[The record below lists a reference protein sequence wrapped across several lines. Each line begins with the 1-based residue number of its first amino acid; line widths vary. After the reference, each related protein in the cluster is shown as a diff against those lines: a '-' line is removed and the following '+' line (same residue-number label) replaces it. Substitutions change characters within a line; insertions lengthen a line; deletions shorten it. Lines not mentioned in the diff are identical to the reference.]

1 MSQKPVLVVNHTG
14 RKQKVLT
21 TILEE
26 LNSCNYFE
34 ISVAFITQSGVACIL
49 ETLSRLEKKGVHGRI
64 LTSQYL
70 NFTQPHALDTLIG
83 FSNIEV
89 RMEITKDFHSKGY
102 LFQKSNSEYAI
113 YLGSSNLTNTAL
125 TTNVELNVGLEIL
138 DDADVFLTQYRS
150 DFSEYWSG
158 AVPVDKEF
166 INQYSEVYQAAKNH
180 KGKMELELLGMT
192 DTESPLYQKI
202 SPNKMQQVALRN
214 LEQLRSN
221 GQKKALLISAT
232 GTGKTYLSAF
242 DVARVNPARVLFVV
256 HRRTIAEKSMQ
267 TFRSLMPQ
275 RTMALYSGSQR
286 GEAEFLFAT
295 VQTITR
301 DVSANRFAPDTF
313 DYVIIDETHRADA
326 SSYKRIL
333 EHLEPDFLLGM
344 TATPERTDGGDVF
357 KLFDHN
363 IAYEIR
369 LNQALEE
376 NMLVPF
382 HYFGV
387 SDLTINGDLIDD
399 HSDFNLLVSD
409 ERVKHIIEKASLYKS
424 DSGRTKGLIF
434 CSRKSEAKE
443 LATKLELYGFRIIAL
458 TGDSNEDSRRRAIEE
473 LEAGALD
480 YIITV
485 NIFNE
490 GVDIPAVN
498 QVIMLRPTQSAIIF
512 VQQLGRGLRK
522 APNKEYL
529 TVIDFIGN
537 YANSYLIPIALYGDN
552 SYNKDNIRKLLV
564 GGSQGLPGACTI
576 DFDEISQK
584 QIFDSI
590 DNANLSRKKDLKA
603 DYETVMKIIG
613 RKPMMIDFL
622 EHGSRDPFQYVG
634 YSGSIYGF
642 ARAINMEINELSWLE
657 EEVLCAVAKC
667 VNDGKRLLDSL
678 LLSILIKENSVSI
691 SVVQDRFEKIT
702 GVAPSQKELENSM
715 HCMNLNFDIVRY
727 QNQDVR
733 ISEKLKVKLVQLDQ
747 GRIERT
753 IQFTTLL
760 SNQTFKEYLVDSTN
774 YGIFKS
780 EERIREEGL
789 TNGGFTLYKK
799 YTRRD
804 VLRLLGWDKNRNAT
818 TIGGYRMSPD
828 KSNCPIFVTYH
839 KADDIEGSIAYE
851 DEFISPSRFK
861 WMSRSNR
868 RLESDELQPLI
879 NSSLNGLR
887 LPLFVK
893 KDDNEGIDFYYLG
906 EVQPIADSVEQQYMP
921 DDSGKQLPV
930 VKFEFTI
937 DPPVEPGLY
946 KYLNG

>member
-1 MSQKPVLVVNHTG
+1 
-14 RKQKVLT
+14 
-21 TILEE
+21 
-26 LNSCNYFE
+26 
-34 ISVAFITQSGVACIL
+34 
-49 ETLSRLEKKGVHGRI
+49 
-64 LTSQYL
+64 
-70 NFTQPHALDTLIG
+70 
-83 FSNIEV
+83 
-89 RMEITKDFHSKGY
+89 
-102 LFQKSNSEYAI
+102 
-113 YLGSSNLTNTAL
+113 
-125 TTNVELNVGLEIL
+125 
-138 DDADVFLTQYRS
+138 
-150 DFSEYWSG
+150 
-158 AVPVDKEF
+158 
-166 INQYSEVYQAAKNH
+166 
-180 KGKMELELLGMT
+180 
-192 DTESPLYQKI
+192 
-202 SPNKMQQVALRN
+202 
-214 LEQLRSN
+214 
-221 GQKKALLISAT
+221 
-232 GTGKTYLSAF
+232 
-242 DVARVNPARVLFVV
+242 
-256 HRRTIAEKSMQ
+256 
-267 TFRSLMPQ
+267 
-275 RTMALYSGSQR
+275 
-286 GEAEFLFAT
+286 
-295 VQTITR
+295 
-301 DVSANRFAPDTF
+301 
-313 DYVIIDETHRADA
+313 
-326 SSYKRIL
+326 
-333 EHLEPDFLLGM
+333 
-344 TATPERTDGGDVF
+344 
-357 KLFDHN
+357 
-363 IAYEIR
+363 
-369 LNQALEE
+369 
-376 NMLVPF
+376 
-382 HYFGV
+382 
-387 SDLTINGDLIDD
+387 
-399 HSDFNLLVSD
+399 
-409 ERVKHIIEKASLYKS
+409 
-424 DSGRTKGLIF
+424 
-434 CSRKSEAKE
+434 
-443 LATKLELYGFRIIAL
+443 
-458 TGDSNEDSRRRAIEE
+458 
-473 LEAGALD
+473 
-480 YIITV
+480 
-485 NIFNE
+485 
-490 GVDIPAVN
+490 
-498 QVIMLRPTQSAIIF
+498 
-512 VQQLGRGLRK
+512 
-522 APNKEYL
+522 
-529 TVIDFIGN
+529 
-537 YANSYLIPIALYGDN
+537 
-552 SYNKDNIRKLLV
+552 
-564 GGSQGLPGACTI
+564 
-576 DFDEISQK
+576 
-584 QIFDSI
+584 
-590 DNANLSRKKDLKA
+590 
-603 DYETVMKIIG
+603 
-613 RKPMMIDFL
+613 MIDFL